1 MPHRSSSPVDSE
13 NEFDI
18 TESLFKDDDQ
28 SNEDRAENKKRPK
41 AFRPPTEDARD
52 IGLDLDDEED
62 EGNDELFI
70 AARQAAANR
79 KTSNVKGRSV
89 KKGGGFQAMGEQY
102 SKH

>member
-1 MPHRSSSPVDSE
+1 MPHRSSSPANSE

-18 TESLFKDDDQ
+18 TEALLKDDDQ
-28 SNEDRAENKKRPK
+28 SNEDRAEHKKRSK
-41 AFRPPTEDARD
+41 AIRPPAEDARD

-79 KTSNVKGRSV
+79 KASNVKGRSV
-89 KKGGGFQAMGEQY
+89 KKGGGFQAMGEEP
-102 SKH
+102 STH